1 MNPKYKV
8 LISTSS
14 FAQADRKPL
23 ELLTAAGVDYQ
34 LNPHGRQLKADESIA
49 LLSGMD
55 GVLAGTEKLDQS
67 VLPKATGLKVISRCG
82 VGLDSVDL
90 KAAAELGIRVYNTP
104 EAHVDAVAELTLA
117 GMLDV
122 LRHVSATDQKIRRG
136 EWHKPL
142 GNLLRGKTIGIVGLG
157 RTGKALV
164 KLLQP
169 FAVTVLAYD
178 PNQDAEFA
186 PKYQVT
192 YLELND
198 LLPRVDIVSL
208 HLPYSKEIHHLLDET
223 RLGLM
228 KTGAIVINCAR
239 GGLIDEA
246 SLADRLKDG
255 RLAGAYLDVFEQEP
269 YKGPLLELSNVVLT
283 AHIGSYAAE
292 ARVRMEVE
300 AVENLLR
307 GFSELGI

>member
-1 MNPKYKV
+1 MNSKHKI

-14 FAQADRKPL
+14 FGQADRKPL
-23 ELLTAAGVDYQ
+23 DLLETAGVEYQ
-34 LNPHGRQLKADESIA
+34 LNPHGRQLKPDESIA
-49 LLSGMD
+49 LLSGMH
-55 GVLAGTEKLDQS
+55 GVIAGTEKLDQN
-67 VLPKATGLKVISRCG
+67 VLSQIPGLKVISRCG

-90 KAAAELGIRVYNTP
+90 KAAAELGMRVYNTP
-104 EAHVDAVAELTLA
+104 EAHVDAVAELALA

-122 LRHVSATDQKIRRG
+122 LRQVSATDQKIRRG

-142 GNLLRGKTIGIVGLG
+142 GNLLRGKTVGVIGLG

-178 PNQDAEFA
+178 PIRDDEFA
-186 PKYQVT
+186 LKYHVT
-192 YLELND
+192 YLELNE
-198 LLPRVDIVSL
+198 LLARADIVSL
-208 HLPYSKEIHHLLDET
+208 HVPYSKEIHHLLDDA
-223 RLGLM
+223 RLSLL
-228 KTGAIVINCAR
+228 KIGAIVVNCAR
-239 GGLIDEA
+239 GGLIDEQ
-246 SLADRLKDG
+246 SLTNRLKDG
-255 RLAGAYLDVFEQEP
+255 RLAGAYLDVFEEEP
-269 YKGPLLELSNVVLT
+269 YKGPLIELSNVVLT

-292 ARVRMEVE
+292 ARVRMEIE